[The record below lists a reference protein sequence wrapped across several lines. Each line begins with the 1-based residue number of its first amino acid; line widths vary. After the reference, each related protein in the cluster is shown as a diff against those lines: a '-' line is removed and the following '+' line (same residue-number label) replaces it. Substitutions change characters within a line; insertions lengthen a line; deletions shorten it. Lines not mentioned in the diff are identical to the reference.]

1 MLERSGLV
9 DAPLDLIWFFSF
21 SELLSFVCT
30 FFSFFFISFGGA
42 WSCLVFVRNDQK
54 INLQTQGVP
63 ANGDWACSRVRGN
76 RRRPEVSDY
85 LITSPTPPVPALFT
99 LCNHLFLNRAGTE
112 SVKLDYHRV
121 LVLEQQCLK
130 NQVIQKN
137 QAIEEKKHMIL
148 FSLSRSTIVHSRL
161 Y

>member
-1 MLERSGLV
+1 MVIEPVHCGSSSILKVRFLGHPVVELEDTG
-9 DAPLDLIWFFSF
+9 
-21 SELLSFVCT
+21 
-30 FFSFFFISFGGA
+30 
-42 WSCLVFVRNDQK
+42 
-54 INLQTQGVP
+54 
-63 ANGDWACSRVRGN
+63 
-76 RRRPEVSDY
+76 RRPEVSDY
-85 LITSPTPPVPALFT
+85 LITSPPPPVPALFT

-137 QAIEEKKHMIL
+137 KAIEKKKHMIL